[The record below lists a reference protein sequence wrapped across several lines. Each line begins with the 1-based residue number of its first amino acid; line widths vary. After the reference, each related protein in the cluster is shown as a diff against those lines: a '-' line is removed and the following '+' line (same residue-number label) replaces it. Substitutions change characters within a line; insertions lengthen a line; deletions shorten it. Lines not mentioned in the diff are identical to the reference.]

1 MAGRAGARGG
11 NVFPSKLVTHVRLVA
26 CLIYK
31 ICLPITLEGRGQS
44 EPQSLCILILHLEFT
59 WMSCLH
65 VCMCTALSAL
75 CVCVRVR
82 AWCPRKPEEAT
93 GSSEMGVPDGCEPG
107 TWELETELTSSSR
120 VTHAL
125 KH

>member
-75 CVCVRVR
+75 CVCVCARVR
-82 AWCPRKPEEAT
+82 GAQ
-93 GSSEMGVPDGCEPG
+93 GSQKRPLDPLK
-107 TWELETELTSSSR
+107 WEFLMVVSQARGSWKLNLHRPQE
-120 VTHAL
+120 
-125 KH
+125 

>member
-1 MAGRAGARGG
+1 MDE
-11 NVFPSKLVTHVRLVA
+11 LLA
-26 CLIYK
+26 CMYVH
-31 ICLPITLEGRGQS
+31 
-44 EPQSLCILILHLEFT
+44 CIK
-59 WMSCLH
+59 
-65 VCMCTALSAL
+65 CTV
-75 CVCVRVR
+75 CVCVRAR